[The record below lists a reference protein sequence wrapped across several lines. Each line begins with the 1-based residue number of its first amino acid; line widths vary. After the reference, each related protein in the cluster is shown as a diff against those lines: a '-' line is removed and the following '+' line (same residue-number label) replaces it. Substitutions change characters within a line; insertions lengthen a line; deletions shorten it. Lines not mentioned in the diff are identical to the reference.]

1 MEEQKKEEAQPANTQ
16 AAPPQDGQRRDWLR
30 VVSSILG
37 GFIFTMV
44 TISPTAAAAN
54 ITGWLGLVIGLRLP
68 PRFEVPFAALAI
80 LFGVATL
87 VLSFSSLAVMRRVFG
102 EEGSD
107 NLYRTYRGLRFK

>member
-1 MEEQKKEEAQPANTQ
+1 MEEQQKEEIQ
-16 AAPPQDGQRRDWLR
+16 AAKSQTVEPKSNRPRDWPRL
-30 VVSSILG
+30 VSSILG

-80 LFGVATL
+80 LFGIATL

>member
-1 MEEQKKEEAQPANTQ
+1 MEEQKEKVQVANPQT
-16 AAPPQDGQRRDWLR
+16 ASRQDGHQRDWLR
-30 VVSSILG
+30 LVSSILG

-80 LFGVATL
+80 LFGIATL